1 MEVVGDVTP
10 VDKYPPSEVRELK
23 ESETAEEGGSEVES
37 SELNLCRF
45 LDRGLVVVAVSKP
58 LKVAVV
64 RLGVGAAKSESRSA
78 DANGR
83 ASSGDENNCVRC
95 LTENGPGN

>member
-1 MEVVGDVTP
+1 M
-10 VDKYPPSEVRELK
+10 KELK

-37 SELNLCRF
+37 SELNLRRF
-45 LDRGLVVVAVSKP
+45 LDRGLVPAVVVVAVSKP
-58 LKVAVV
+58 PKVAVV
-64 RLGVGAAKSESRSA
+64 RLGVTAAVAKSESRSA

-95 LTENGPGN
+95 STEKGPGN